1 MDITYDAVK
10 CQRNIEAR
18 ALSFDRALE
27 LDWSKALIA
36 EDVRHD
42 YGERRYRVM
51 APIDARLH
59 VMIFTPRGNA
69 LHVKP
74 AKSEQAKG
82 KAL

>member
-1 MDITYDAVK
+1 
-10 CQRNIEAR
+10 
-18 ALSFDRALE
+18 
-27 LDWSKALIA
+27 
-36 EDVRHD
+36 
-42 YGERRYRVM
+42 M